1 MLQTLLLADD
11 SVTIQRVIEL
21 TFADEDITVIAVGD
35 GVQAI
40 ERITADPPDIVL
52 ADTDMPKKDGYE
64 VAAFIKGDAALAH
77 IPVVLLTGAFEPVDG
92 NRAREI
98 GCDAV
103 LVKPF
108 DPQRVISRVQE
119 LLGGRRAPAGLP
131 ASEPVDSPA
140 DKDEKELPIPSAE
153 ASHVDSHRATN
164 APLVGGVSSP
174 GVEAMADAKSEIES
188 LDATVSALEGALDT
202 LTSDGADS
210 EDGAVGKRDS
220 ALPSRDGSASQPV
233 GAMVS
238 SVDRGRTVSVP
249 TLADAFASL
258 LAAEQGTMEELRT
271 IHRRPRS
278 AVLGISE
285 ELIDRVTDRVVER
298 LSDTLTGEIVADI
311 VSRVAERL
319 VREEIDRFK
328 QA

>member
-1 MLQTLLLADD
+1 MSQTLLLADD

-21 TFADEDITVIAVGD
+21 TFADEDITVTAVGD

-119 LLGGRRAPAGLP
+119 LLGGRRAPAGFP

-153 ASHVDSHRATN
+153 ASHVDSYRATN

-188 LDATVSALEGALDT
+188 LDATVSALDT

-210 EDGAVGKRDS
+210 EDGAVGERDS
-220 ALPSRDGSASQPV
+220 ALPSRDGSASPPV
-233 GAMVS
+233 GTTVS

-258 LAAEQGTMEELRT
+258 LAAEQGTVDELRT
-271 IHRRPRS
+271 IHRRPKS

>member
-1 MLQTLLLADD
+1 MSQTLLLADD

-21 TFADEDITVIAVGD
+21 TFADEDITVTAVGD

-188 LDATVSALEGALDT
+188 LDATVSALDT

-210 EDGAVGKRDS
+210 EDSAVGERDS
-220 ALPSRDGSASQPV
+220 ALPSRDGSASPPV
-233 GAMVS
+233 GTMVS
-238 SVDRGRTVSVP
+238 SVDKGRTVSVP

-258 LAAEQGTMEELRT
+258 LAAEQGTVDELRT
-271 IHRRPRS
+271 IHRRPKS

>member
-1 MLQTLLLADD
+1 MSQTLLLADD

-52 ADTDMPKKDGYE
+52 ADTDMPKKGGYE
-64 VAAFIKGDAALAH
+64 VAAFIKGDATLAH

-174 GVEAMADAKSEIES
+174 GVEAMADAKREIES
-188 LDATVSALEGALDT
+188 HDATVSALDT

-210 EDGAVGKRDS
+210 EDGAVGERDS
-220 ALPSRDGSASQPV
+220 ALPSRDGSASPPV
-233 GAMVS
+233 GTTVS

-258 LAAEQGTMEELRT
+258 LAAEQGTMDEIRT

-285 ELIDRVTDRVVER
+285 ELIARVTDRVVER

-319 VREEIDRFK
+319 AREEIDRFK

>member
-1 MLQTLLLADD
+1 MSQTLLLADD

-21 TFADEDITVIAVGD
+21 TFADEDITVTAVGD

-119 LLGGRRAPAGLP
+119 LLGGRRAPAGFP

-164 APLVGGVSSP
+164 APLAGGVSSP

-188 LDATVSALEGALDT
+188 LDATVSALDT

-210 EDGAVGKRDS
+210 EDGAVGERDS
-220 ALPSRDGSASQPV
+220 ALPSRDGSASPPV
-233 GAMVS
+233 GTTVS

-258 LAAEQGTMEELRT
+258 LAAEQGTVDELRT
-271 IHRRPRS
+271 IHRPPRS

>member
-1 MLQTLLLADD
+1 MSQTLLLADD

-21 TFADEDITVIAVGD
+21 TFADEDITVTAVGD

-119 LLGGRRAPAGLP
+119 LLGGRRAPAGFP

-164 APLVGGVSSP
+164 ALLTGGVSSP

-188 LDATVSALEGALDT
+188 LDATVSALDT

-210 EDGAVGKRDS
+210 EDSAVGERDS
-220 ALPSRDGSASQPV
+220 ALPSRDGSASPPV
-233 GAMVS
+233 GTMVS

-258 LAAEQGTMEELRT
+258 LAAEQGTVDELRT
-271 IHRRPRS
+271 IHRRPKS

>member
-1 MLQTLLLADD
+1 MSQTLLLADD

-21 TFADEDITVIAVGD
+21 TFADEDITVTAVGD

-119 LLGGRRAPAGLP
+119 LLGGRRAPAGFP

-188 LDATVSALEGALDT
+188 LDATVSALDT

-210 EDGAVGKRDS
+210 EDSAVGERDS
-220 ALPSRDGSASQPV
+220 ALPSRDGSASPPV
-233 GAMVS
+233 GTTVS

-258 LAAEQGTMEELRT
+258 LAAEQGTVDELRT

>member
-1 MLQTLLLADD
+1 MSQTLLLADD

-21 TFADEDITVIAVGD
+21 TFADEDITVTAVGD

-119 LLGGRRAPAGLP
+119 LLGGRRAPAGFP

-188 LDATVSALEGALDT
+188 LDATVSALDT

-210 EDGAVGKRDS
+210 EDGAVGERDS
-220 ALPSRDGSASQPV
+220 ALPSRDGSASPPV
-233 GAMVS
+233 GTTVS

-258 LAAEQGTMEELRT
+258 LAAEQGTVDELRT